1 MSTISRDGVHRM
13 FNAIS
18 LTYDRANRIMTLGQD
33 MRWRRQ
39 FKRFMPKGK
48 SKLLDMATGTGD
60 QIIALLDHIDSA
72 VGIDLAKDML
82 SIGKEKLRKHDH
94 VELIYGDALS
104 VPFTDEHFDVVT
116 MSFGI
121 RNVTDTMACLRE
133 MHRTLKPGGR
143 TIILEGGITTHSF
156 LRPLHLFYLRHILP
170 RIGALISKHHS
181 AYKYLNETIESYPH
195 GPAFEKMLRDAGF
208 SYAKANPLFFGS
220 VYLYVADK

>member
-1 MSTISRDGVHRM
+1 MSTISREGVHRM

-18 LTYDRANRIMTLGQD
+18 PTYDRANRIMTLGQD

-48 SKLLDMATGTGD
+48 SKLLDLATGTGD
-60 QIIALLDHIDSA
+60 QIIALLDHIESA

-82 SIGKEKLRKHDH
+82 AIGQEKLRMHEH
-94 VELIYGDALS
+94 VQLIHADALN

-121 RNVTDTMACLRE
+121 RNVTDTMACLKE

-143 TIILEGGITTHSF
+143 AIILEGGLATHAF
-156 LRPLHLFYLRHILP
+156 IRPLHLFYLRHVLP
-170 RIGALISKHHS
+170 RIGALISKHQS